1 MDLRSRNA
9 RDLAAA
15 FLTADWNAT
24 DLERAAVSALGAR
37 VAPKWLRKLI
47 AAVLEQTTT
56 PYPPAPDR
64 LARMI
69 CTAPA
74 FRSSR
79 APAGRR
85 VLLRD
90 PVTAPAKFAPAAA
103 FRGLPVPLLETP
115 RALAD
120 WLGLS
125 PPELEWFADV
135 EGYRAAAT
143 QEASRHYRHAWIAKS
158 GGRAR
163 LLEAPKPRLKAIQRR
178 ILREVLDPAPLHEAA
193 HGFRRGRSCLTAAQR
208 HAGEAVLVTVDL
220 EDFFPS
226 LPIGRVHGLFRS
238 LGYPWSV
245 ARLLTGICSTVTPAS
260 VFGSLPTG
268 RRSDDRTERLLRQR
282 HLPQGAPTSPALANL
297 CCWRLDCRLT
307 ALAARFEAR
316 YTRYGDDLA
325 FSGDRDF
332 ARRVRSLLPLLA
344 TICADL
350 GLTLNPRKSRIMHQ
364 GSRQQLTGLVVNR
377 HINVPRASYDRLK
390 AQLWNCLRHGAAG
403 QNRDGHAD
411 FRAHLDGRITWV
423 ENVNPRKGYRLRLL
437 FQQID
442 WS

>member
-1 MDLRSRNA
+1 MDLGSRNA

-15 FLTADWNAT
+15 FLSADWNAA
-24 DLERAAVSALGAR
+24 DLERAAVAALNAR
-37 VAPKWLRKLI
+37 AAPKWLRKLI
-47 AAVLEQTTT
+47 ADVFEGTTT
-56 PYPPAPDR
+56 PYPPAPHR
-64 LARMI
+64 LARFI
-69 CTAPA
+69 QDSPA
-74 FRSSR
+74 FKDRR
-79 APAGRR
+79 APGGRR
-85 VLLRD
+85 LLIQA
-90 PVTAPAKFAPAAA
+90 PVMAPAKFAPAPA
-103 FRGLPVPLLETP
+103 FRGLPVPPLETP
-115 RALAD
+115 RDLAA

-125 PPELEWFADV
+125 PPELEWFANV
-135 EGYRAAAT
+135 EGFRAAAA

-163 LLEAPKPRLKAIQRR
+163 LLEAPKPRLKAMQRR
-178 ILREVLDPAPLHEAA
+178 ILREMLDPAPLHEAA

-208 HAGEAVLVTVDL
+208 HAGEAVLVSLDL
-220 EDFFPS
+220 QDFFPS

-245 ARLLTGICSTVTPAS
+245 ARLLTGLCSTATPAS
-260 VFGSLPTG
+260 VFESLPAG
-268 RRSDDRTERLLRQR
+268 CRSDDRTEQLLRQR
-282 HLPQGAPTSPALANL
+282 HLPQGAPSSPALANL

-307 ALAARFEAR
+307 ALAARFDAR

-332 ARRVRSLLPLLA
+332 ARRVRGLLPLLA
-344 TICADL
+344 TICAEL

-364 GSRQQLTGLVVNR
+364 GVRQQLTGLVVNR
-377 HINVPRASYDRLK
+377 HINVPRAGYDRLK
-390 AQLWNCLRHGAAG
+390 AQLWNCLRQGAAG

-423 ENVNPRKGYRLRLL
+423 ENVNPRKGHRLRLL

-442 WS
+442 WT